1 MTSLPKV
8 VRRLAEHPGRHAT
21 VTLTPVVGRFLDLPA
36 AQRRERA
43 RIRGERRHR
52 WATHEHPK
60 PPGQTPPTFVDRALE
75 DGFSTAVEP

>member
-1 MTSLPKV
+1 MTSLPKI
-8 VRRLAEHPGRHAT
+8 VRKLAEHPDRHAT

-52 WATHEHPK
+52 WGHPRGPK
-60 PPGQTPPTFVDRALE
+60 A
-75 DGFSTAVEP
+75 A